1 MLARDRVRFIGDRV
15 AAIAADTRH
24 AAEEAAQLVE
34 VEYQELVPILS
45 IEDALADGAAV
56 LHPDAEDYVYLGGT
70 RPAVTHANV
79 QGHLV
84 VQVGTDGERAAAFAR
99 AYRVF
104 EHTFR
109 TPRHHQ
115 GHIEPHACA
124 VWIEP
129 GGTVRVIST
138 TEFKAMA

>member
-1 MLARDRVRFIGDRV
+1 MNDVSLP
-15 AAIAADTRH
+15 
-24 AAEEAAQLVE
+24 E
-34 VEYQELVPILS
+34 
-45 IEDALADGAAV
+45 ALAEPEYRVEGHLKVTDHARSDGATV
-56 LHPDAEDYVYLGGT
+56 LHPAADEYVYLGGT
-70 RPAVTHANV
+70 RPAVAHANI
-79 QGHLV
+79 QGHVV
-84 VQVGTDGERAAAFAR
+84 VQVGTDGERAAAFDA

-138 TEFKAMA
+138 NKTPFGLRAQMSRAIGV